1 MDLDYAKITA
11 LSKNREDEKMEHDFN
26 SHNVVYKPMPYGG
39 HGDGYN
45 NNRFLETLLALGLI
59 DRHGNRTSQN
69 ATQEQVQHL
78 ATSTGLSDVAIKS
91 KLDAMQISICEQTS
105 TLKDSIYNSSTANAM
120 GQNALGE
127 KVTGIGYRVESN
139 AKDIE
144 KTILVDGGLTRKN
157 DDDNSGK
164 NLTAQ
169 TIGFNNVEKSLC
181 HLESSLTAQN
191 SAHDSKMSAE
201 HCEIKGLIKDVKYD
215 LTREIEAKGN
225 TIIAQA
231 THNHNAMTAQA
242 THNHNE
248 SLTKMERIQTENLLQ
263 NKNDQLME
271 KDRQIDALKT
281 ATQLAQYNDLK
292 EEIEEAKRERKRL
305 ADNETLSHNINI
317 GNKTAIGDNNFNNRL
332 NRIEGTLD
340 SISHFLS
347 NNRIFAGNS
356 LSIGGKNNET
366 GIGN

>member
-1 MDLDYAKITA
+1 MELDYVKITD
-11 LSKNREDEKMEHDFN
+11 LSKKNVEEENMEHDYK
-26 SHNVVYKPMPYGG
+26 SHNVVYPMASYGG
-39 HGDGYN
+39 NDGGFGGN
-45 NNRFLETLLALGLI
+45 NFLGLLVALGLI
-59 DRHGNRTSQN
+59 DRHGNRTGQN

-105 TLKDSIYNSSTANAM
+105 TLKDSIYNSSTVNAM

-157 DDDNSGK
+157 DDDNSGR

-169 TIGFNNVEKSLC
+169 TIGFNNIEKSLC
-181 HLESSLTAQN
+181 HLEGNLTAQN

-215 LTREIEAKGN
+215 ITREIEAKSS
-225 TIIAQA
+225 TII
-231 THNHNAMTAQA
+231 AQA

-332 NRIEGTLD
+332 SRIEGTLD